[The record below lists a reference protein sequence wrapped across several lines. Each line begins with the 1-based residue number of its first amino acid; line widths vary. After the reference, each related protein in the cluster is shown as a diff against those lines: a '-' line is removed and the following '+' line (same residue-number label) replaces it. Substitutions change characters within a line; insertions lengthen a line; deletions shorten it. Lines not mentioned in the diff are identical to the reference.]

1 MGDMNMIPVTKNILL
16 LWIVMVLVAC
26 DQLKDIDCDKISIV
40 VAAGVEKNSG
50 LDSNEE
56 KLALHLRDTV
66 IKTGAFHSYDNVQK
80 ACQKIKYD
88 PNYRF

>member
-50 LDSNEE
+50 LDSNDE

>member
-1 MGDMNMIPVTKNILL
+1 MGDMNVIPVTKNILL

-50 LDSNEE
+50 LDSNDE

-66 IKTGAFHSYDNVQK
+66 MKTGAFHSYDHVQK

>member
-1 MGDMNMIPVTKNILL
+1 MIPVTKNILL

-26 DQLKDIDCDKISIV
+26 DQLKDIDCDKISMV

-50 LDSNEE
+50 LDSNDE

-80 ACQKIKYD
+80 ACQRIKYD

>member
-1 MGDMNMIPVTKNILL
+1 MGDMNMIPVTKIILL

-50 LDSNEE
+50 LDSSDER
-56 KLALHLRDTV
+56 LALHLRDTV
-66 IKTGAFHSYDNVQK
+66 IKTGAFHSYENVQK

>member
-50 LDSNEE
+50 LDSNDE

-66 IKTGAFHSYDNVQK
+66 IKTGAFHSHDNVQK

>member
-1 MGDMNMIPVTKNILL
+1 MGDMNMIPVTKIILL

>member
-1 MGDMNMIPVTKNILL
+1 MGEMNMIPVTKNILL

-50 LDSNEE
+50 LDSSDER
-56 KLALHLRDTV
+56 LALHLRDTV
-66 IKTGAFHSYDNVQK
+66 IKTGAFHSFGNVQK